1 MSNNKTTYQNQA
13 VIRGLL
19 KGEVAQ
25 HRVKGEFTWYDYDL
39 NRYLENEYPFG
50 PWNSADCHEWRIKP
64 KTTEITVE
72 ITVTKTLTIEGVKDH
87 RYKAGEQQFFI
98 EKYANDI
105 YETHK
110 YVPVFDNNDEFKSEL
125 IFFETEEAM
134 NKAYEQIINAQ
145 KGL

>member
-1 MSNNKTTYQNQA
+1 MLNNQTTYQNRA

-19 KGEVAQ
+19 KGESVQ
-25 HRVKGEFTWYDYDL
+25 YKSKTDLFWCDYD
-39 NRYLENEYPFG
+39 NATFMNGDSFG
-50 PWNSADCHEWRIKP
+50 PWNSADWYEWRIKP

-87 RYKAGEQQFFI
+87 RYKAGERLFFI
-98 EKYANDI
+98 EKHADDI
-105 YETHK
+105 YKTHK
-110 YVPVFDNNDEFKSEL
+110 YVPLFDNNYEFESEL

>member
-1 MSNNKTTYQNQA
+1 MLNNQTTYQNQA

-25 HRVKGEFTWYDYDL
+25 YRVKNEHTWYDYDSEDFL
-39 NRYLENEYPFG
+39 NGDPFG
-50 PWNSADCHEWRIKP
+50 PWNSADCYEWRIKP
-64 KTTEITVE
+64 KTAEITVE

-87 RYKAGEQQFFI
+87 HYKAGEQLFFI
-98 EKYANDI
+98 EKHADDI
-105 YETHK
+105 YKTHK
-110 YVPVFDNNDEFKSEL
+110 YAPLFDNNDEFESEV